1 MLFIVKTELWDAVM
15 EHFSIRPF
23 KDEDIDFA
31 YKLNVME
38 QWDDTRNDIKRMFNG
53 EPNGCFIAEI
63 KSKPVGHVFSISYGR
78 LGWIGFLIV
87 KAEYRRRGRGTLL
100 TRRAMGY
107 LLSCNVE
114 TIKLEAVSAIADLY
128 RKLGFVDE
136 YDSLR
141 FTGVSR
147 KITSLSSHRINTLKR
162 EGIKQL
168 TKFDAEY
175 FGANRTKVLH
185 RLYQEN
191 PKLCFVSR
199 IGSRI
204 VGYIMFRKT
213 KSGYRIGPWVCN
225 PENPQVARELLMEC
239 METIGHNAKLYV
251 GVPAMNEVA
260 VEILQ
265 DFDFRQYSKSI
276 HMHFGEKLETERVDG
291 VFAIGGP
298 EKG

>member
-1 MLFIVKTELWDAVM
+1 M

-87 KAEYRRRGRGTLL
+87 KPEYRRRGIGTLL
-100 TRRAMGY
+100 TRRAMDY
-107 LLSCNVE
+107 LLSCKVE
-114 TIKLEAVSAIADLY
+114 TIKLEAVAAIADLY
-128 RKLGFVDE
+128 RRLGFADE

-141 FTGVSR
+141 FVGASR
-147 KITSLSSHRINTLKR
+147 KITSLSSYCVNCLKR
-162 EGIKQL
+162 EGMTQL
-168 TKFDAEY
+168 AEFDAEY
-175 FGANRTKVLH
+175 FGANRAKVLN
-185 RLYQEN
+185 RLYQDN
-191 PKLCFVSR
+191 PQLCFVSR
-199 IGSRI
+199 KGSRI
-204 VGYIMFRKT
+204 TGYIMFRKT
-213 KSGYRIGPWVCN
+213 KSGYKIGPWMCN

-239 METIGHNAKLYV
+239 MEAIGHNVKLYV
-251 GVPAMNEVA
+251 GVPAVNGVA

-276 HMHFGEKLETERVDG
+276 RMYFGEKLETERADG

>member
-1 MLFIVKTELWDAVM
+1 M

-87 KAEYRRRGRGTLL
+87 KAEYRRRGIGTLL

-107 LLSCNVE
+107 LLSCKVE

-147 KITSLSSHRINTLKR
+147 KITSLSSHRINTLKI

-191 PKLCFVSR
+191 PQLCFVSR
-199 IGSRI
+199 VGSRI

-213 KSGYRIGPWVCN
+213 KSGYIIGPWVCN
-225 PENPQVARELLMEC
+225 PENPQIARELLMEC